1 MSVVLVWSIIFLH
14 SSYNLRCISSV
25 SFAALLTRSPGD
37 NRSLDVALLS
47 DGVPA
52 SPIDAKLGAGEGLGC
67 CLYVLNN
74 DELPE

>member
-1 MSVVLVWSIIFLH
+1 MSSA
-14 SSYNLRCISSV
+14 
-25 SFAALLTRSPGD
+25 SFAALLTRAPGG

-52 SPIDAKLGAGEGLGC
+52 SLIDAKLGAGEGLGR